1 MKVVFKEK
9 LLDLFINFTF
19 NMNEK
24 GRIINFTSIVYAF
37 FNFDNYKEW
46 KKIFNGKYLKFIFNI
61 KNFYIIWYKSIY
73 IKYSL
78 FFDLFNLLFYKL
90 IKIIF
95 LIIK

>member
-37 FNFDNYKEW
+37 FNFDNYKE
-46 KKIFNGKYLKFIFNI
+46 
-61 KNFYIIWYKSIY
+61 
-73 IKYSL
+73 
-78 FFDLFNLLFYKL
+78 
-90 IKIIF
+90 
-95 LIIK
+95 